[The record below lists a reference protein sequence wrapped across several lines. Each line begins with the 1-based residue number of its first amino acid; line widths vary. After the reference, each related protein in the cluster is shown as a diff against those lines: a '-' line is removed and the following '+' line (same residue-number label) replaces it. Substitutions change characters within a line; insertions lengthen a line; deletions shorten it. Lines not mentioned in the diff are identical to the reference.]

1 MGEHGKPF
9 PILGVEKGR
18 KERPAQDMAINR
30 AEPRCGRL
38 SGGPVR
44 VDGFGWSCSGSS
56 QQTIDRQAQ
65 DRGDAEQHQH
75 EQPWRDVVQHG
86 FSSAFRDPFVVRLD
100 RFRRPESLPR
110 SFGSSPM
117 SWRPPTTLFPQP
129 SGLPFHCRMRKSRAR
144 LQLKN
149 IAIFRTKTGLGST
162 STKGGPRNPAGHS
175 TSDNKSRHLACN
187 RPNISNPSPESP
199 SLSPIPG
206 ADARRGASRQA
217 ACPRCPGFVAGHII
231 LRDRRRSDTV
241 GATIE
246 GTKITDEGLRSMRW
260 LASVGAKIRAL
271 GVFPASKE
279 TVTGRS
285 NSRGPDGTLSQNRKL
300 HCLPERGNL
309 RLGPIGQRHWQ
320 LPVAS
325 HWAPLENQGCTAHSG
340 KLPNPRCICWPDK
353 GPALVRTRA
362 GRKSCI
368 TKAPRRRPSHGDK
381 GHNFLLK
388 RSDADSNAKGKSP
401 RQSWQLNHCYRPISC
416 AGDVQVVPTAGV
428 QIA

>member
-1 MGEHGKPF
+1 MGEHGKPV
-9 PILGVEKGR
+9 PILGVEQGQ
-18 KERPAQDMAINR
+18 RPAKDMAINR

-44 VDGFGWSCSGSS
+44 VDGFGWSCSGSG

-86 FSSAFRDPFVVRLD
+86 FSSAFRDPFVLRLD

-162 STKGGPRNPAGHS
+162 FTKGGPRNPAGHS

-206 ADARRGASRQA
+206 ADVRRGASRQA
-217 ACPRCPGFVAGHII
+217 ACPRCRGFVVHEPGLADAWWRLWIARCVNCGWMRIDLCEPALRAPRPRREASGGDVVGRRLALHSITEGRSMPHPTPDRSPESVRTLPRRGLPARSAGH
-231 LRDRRRSDTV
+231 R
-241 GATIE
+241 
-246 GTKITDEGLRSMRW
+246 
-260 LASVGAKIRAL
+260 
-271 GVFPASKE
+271 
-279 TVTGRS
+279 
-285 NSRGPDGTLSQNRKL
+285 
-300 HCLPERGNL
+300 
-309 RLGPIGQRHWQ
+309 
-320 LPVAS
+320 
-325 HWAPLENQGCTAHSG
+325 
-340 KLPNPRCICWPDK
+340 
-353 GPALVRTRA
+353 
-362 GRKSCI
+362 
-368 TKAPRRRPSHGDK
+368 
-381 GHNFLLK
+381 
-388 RSDADSNAKGKSP
+388 
-401 RQSWQLNHCYRPISC
+401 
-416 AGDVQVVPTAGV
+416 
-428 QIA
+428 